1 MFYRQRFNDSLLQA
15 ELLSSSLE
23 DINMRL
29 TLKALVL
36 TSAAVCATAAFAAN
50 QARVDV
56 PFSFTAK
63 GQTYPAGVYSVAI
76 DQSREIITLE
86 SHTDTAKQLTW
97 IAGPSEPGNAPAVV
111 SFDQVGTDHA
121 LRTVQLGDR
130 VTPNLDSH
138 RKGGIAASTSISG
151 Q

>member
-1 MFYRQRFNDSLLQA
+1 MFYRQQFNDRLLDA

-23 DINMRL
+23 DIHMRL
-29 TLKALVL
+29 TIKALVL

-63 GQTYPAGVYSVAI
+63 GQTYPAGAYNVTLDSNGQTVTL
-76 DQSREIITLE
+76 QSRADSSKRIG
-86 SHTDTAKQLTW
+86 W
-97 IAGPSEPGNAPAVV
+97 VVGPAEAASSPAVV
-111 SFDQVGTDHA
+111 KFDQIGTDYT
-121 LRTVQLGDR
+121 LKTIQLSNHI
-130 VTPNLDSH
+130 TPNLDTQ
-138 RKGGIAASTSISG
+138 RMGVAATTSIGG